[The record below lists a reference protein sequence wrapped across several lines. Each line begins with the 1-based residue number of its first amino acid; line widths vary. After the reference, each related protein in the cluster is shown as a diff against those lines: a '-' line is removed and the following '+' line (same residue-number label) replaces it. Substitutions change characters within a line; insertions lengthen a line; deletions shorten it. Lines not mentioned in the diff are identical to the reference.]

1 MSSSPITSSYI
12 TTTESTLGGEIK
24 RMLESDEML
33 IGDGPSYELAKACF
47 LYHPLGRKMA
57 EGPIALAQS
66 QKRRITVG
74 NAPPEVA
81 QRFEREWKRLKA
93 DKHIANVARLA
104 RIYGIA
110 TLIIGV
116 GENENADQALDPA
129 TLAEKDLWFSSLDPL
144 NTAGSL
150 VLSQIP
156 TSPNFNKPVT
166 VRTNGKVFHPSRF
179 VVVMNEEPIY
189 LAYTNAAF
197 GFVGRSVYQ
206 RALFPMKSYLRSMI
220 ANDMIQS
227 KLGLIV
233 ARLVSPSPAVTK
245 EMSLLAALKRAFVK
259 QAKTGQVLTIGEKE
273 EIQTLNMQNVD
284 GAGTYSR
291 TNILKDIAGAADMPA
306 KLLDQ
311 ETLVSGFGE
320 GTEDAKTI
328 ARYIDSIREWLE
340 PLYEFLTTVV
350 QRRAWDGNFI
360 RTMQSEYAEIYAGRS
375 EDEIFSEWRADFAVE
390 WPSFLIEPESEQ
402 VRVDDVRLQAAVAV
416 VQTVMEIVDPESQLE
431 ALKFLADNVSANKR
445 LFPHALEF
453 DWDTLQTYL
462 KDRAAQQQSGGG
474 AEGGDDGAEQNGG
487 VEQVG
492 PEAKRFG
499 RFDANTAMATIRS
512 AVTRMDAET
521 ARNAA
526 RRAT

>member
-1 MSSSPITSSYI
+1 MSDGNNPITSSYI

-24 RMLESDEML
+24 RMLESNEML
-33 IGDGPSYELAKACF
+33 IGDGPSYELAKSCY

-57 EGPIALAQS
+57 DGPVALAQS

-74 NAPPEVA
+74 DAPPEVA
-81 QRFEREWKRLKA
+81 KQFETEWKRLRA

-110 TLIIGV
+110 TLIVGV
-116 GENENADQALDPA
+116 GENDDADKALDPA
-129 TLAEKDLWFSSLDPL
+129 KLADQDVWFSSLDPL

-227 KLGLIV
+227 KLGMIV
-233 ARLVSPSPAVTK
+233 AKLVSPSPVVTK
-245 EMSLLAALKRAFVK
+245 EMGLLAALKRAFVK
-259 QAKTGQVLTIGEKE
+259 QAKTGQVLTIGETE
-273 EIQTLNMQNVD
+273 SIETLNMQNVD

-306 KLLDQ
+306 QLLNQ
-311 ETLVSGFGE
+311 ETMVSGFGE

-328 ARYIDSIREWLE
+328 ARFIDSIREWLE
-340 PLYEFLTTVV
+340 PLYEFMAGVT
-350 QRRAWDGNFI
+350 QRRAWDANFI
-360 RTMQSEYAEIYAGRS
+360 QTMQAKYPEVYGRRNA
-375 EDEIFSEWRADFAVE
+375 DDIFSEWRADFVAE

-462 KDRAAQQQSGGG
+462 EDKAAQQSM
-474 AEGGDDGAEQNGG
+474 EPEDAEQNGG

-499 RFDANTAMATIRS
+499 RFDASGAMASIKN
-512 AVTRMDAET
+512 AVSRMDAEL
-521 ARNAA
+521 AKPRSA
-526 RRAT
+526 RRAS

>member
-1 MSSSPITSSYI
+1 MSNSPITSSYI
-12 TTTESTLGGEIK
+12 TTTESTLGGEIR

-33 IGDGPSYELAKACF
+33 IGDGPSYELAKSCF

-74 NAPPEVA
+74 NAPAEVA
-81 QRFEREWKRLKA
+81 QQFEREWKRLKA
-93 DKHIANVARLA
+93 DKHIANAARLA
-104 RIYGIA
+104 RIYGIS
-110 TLIIGV
+110 TLILGV
-116 GENENADQALDPA
+116 GQNENADQALDPA
-129 TLAEKDLWFSSLDPL
+129 TLAEKDVWFSSLDPL

-156 TSPNFNKPVT
+156 TSPDFNKPVT

-233 ARLVSPSPAVTK
+233 ARLVSPGPAVTK
-245 EMSLLAALKRAFVK
+245 EMGLLAALKRAFVK

-273 EIQTLNMQNVD
+273 EIETLNMQNVD

-340 PLYEFLTTVV
+340 PLYEFLSSVV

-360 RTMQSEYAEIYAGRS
+360 RTMQSEYAEIYGGRG
-375 EDEIFSEWRADFAVE
+375 EDEIFSQWRADFAVE

-453 DWDTLQTYL
+453 DWETLQNYL
-462 KDRAAQQQSGGG
+462 QDQAAQRQSAGEDP
-474 AEGGDDGAEQNGG
+474 AAQNGG

-499 RFDANTAMATIRS
+499 RFDASSAMETIRA
-512 AVTRMDAET
+512 AVTRMDAER
-521 ARNAA
+521 ARTTA
-526 RRAT
+526 RRAV

>member
-1 MSSSPITSSYI
+1 MSDANSPVTSSYI

-33 IGDGPSYELAKACF
+33 IGDGPSYELAKSCF

-57 EGPIALAQS
+57 EGPVALAQS

-74 NAPPEVA
+74 DAPPEVA
-81 QRFEREWKRLKA
+81 KQFETEWKRLRS

-104 RIYGIA
+104 RIYGIS

-116 GENENADQALDPA
+116 GENEDADKALDPA
-129 TLAEKDLWFSSLDPL
+129 TLAEQDVWFSSLDPL

-156 TSPNFNKPVT
+156 TSPDFNKPVT

-227 KLGLIV
+227 KLGMIV
-233 ARLVSPSPAVTK
+233 AKLVSPSPMVTK
-245 EMSLLAALKRAFVK
+245 EMGLLAALKRAFIK
-259 QAKTGQVLTIGEKE
+259 QAKTGNVLTIGTTEGIE
-273 EIQTLNMQNVD
+273 TLNMQNVD
-284 GAGTYSR
+284 GAGMYSR

-320 GTEDAKTI
+320 GTEDAKNI
-328 ARYIDSIREWLE
+328 ARYVDSIREWLE
-340 PLYEFLTTVV
+340 PLYEFMASVT
-350 QRRAWDGNFI
+350 QRRAWDANFI
-360 RTMQSEYAEIYAGRS
+360 KTMQTEYPEVYGERSAE
-375 EDEIFSEWRADFAVE
+375 EIFSEWRADFTAE

-462 KDRAAQQQSGGG
+462 EDKAAQQSM
-474 AEGGDDGAEQNGG
+474 EPGDAEQNGG

-499 RFDANTAMATIRS
+499 RFDASTAMASIKN
-512 AVTRMDAET
+512 AVSRMDAEI
-521 ARNAA
+521 AKPRPA
-526 RRAT
+526 RRAS

>member
-1 MSSSPITSSYI
+1 MSDANSPVTSSYI

-33 IGDGPSYELAKACF
+33 IGDGPSYELAKSCF

-57 EGPIALAQS
+57 EGPVALAQS

-74 NAPPEVA
+74 DAPPEVA
-81 QRFEREWKRLKA
+81 KQFETEWKRLRA
-93 DKHIANVARLA
+93 DKHIANVARLS
-104 RIYGIA
+104 RIYGIS

-116 GENENADQALDPA
+116 GENEDADKALDPA
-129 TLAEKDLWFSSLDPL
+129 TLAEQDVWFSSLDPL

-156 TSPNFNKPVT
+156 TSPDFNKPVT

-227 KLGLIV
+227 KLGMIV
-233 ARLVSPSPAVTK
+233 AKLVSPSPMVTK
-245 EMSLLAALKRAFVK
+245 EMGLLAALKRAFIK
-259 QAKTGQVLTIGEKE
+259 QAKTGNVLTIGTTEGIE
-273 EIQTLNMQNVD
+273 TLNMQNVD
-284 GAGTYSR
+284 GAGMYSR

-320 GTEDAKTI
+320 GTEDAKNI
-328 ARYIDSIREWLE
+328 ARYVDSIREWLE
-340 PLYEFLTTVV
+340 PLYEFMASVT
-350 QRRAWDGNFI
+350 QRRAWNANFI
-360 RTMQSEYAEIYAGRS
+360 KTMQAEYPEVYGERS
-375 EDEIFSEWRADFAVE
+375 ADEIFSEWRADFTAE

-462 KDRAAQQQSGGG
+462 EDKAAQQSMEPGD
-474 AEGGDDGAEQNGG
+474 AEKNGG

-499 RFDANTAMATIRS
+499 RFDASTAMASIKN
-512 AVTRMDAET
+512 AVSRMDAEIT
-521 ARNAA
+521 KPRPA
-526 RRAT
+526 RRAS

>member
-1 MSSSPITSSYI
+1 MTESYGPVTSSYI

-24 RMLESDEML
+24 RMLESNEML
-33 IGDGPSYELAKACF
+33 IGDGPSYELAKSCY

-57 EGPIALAQS
+57 DGPVALAQS

-74 NAPPEVA
+74 DAPPEVA
-81 QRFEREWKRLKA
+81 KQFETEWKRLRA

-110 TLIIGV
+110 TLIVGV
-116 GENENADQALDPA
+116 GENDDADKALDPA
-129 TLAEKDLWFSSLDPL
+129 KLADQDVWFSSLDPL

-227 KLGLIV
+227 KLGMIV
-233 ARLVSPSPAVTK
+233 AKLVSPSPVVTK
-245 EMSLLAALKRAFVK
+245 EMGLLAALKRAFVK
-259 QAKTGQVLTIGEKE
+259 QAKTGQVLTIGETE
-273 EIQTLNMQNVD
+273 SIETLNMQNVD

-306 KLLDQ
+306 QLLNQ
-311 ETLVSGFGE
+311 ETMVSGFGE

-328 ARYIDSIREWLE
+328 ARFIDSIREWLE
-340 PLYEFLTTVV
+340 PLYEFMAGVT
-350 QRRAWDGNFI
+350 QRRAWDANFI
-360 RTMQSEYAEIYAGRS
+360 QTMQAKYPEVYGDRNA
-375 EDEIFSEWRADFAVE
+375 DDIFSEWRADFIAE

-462 KDRAAQQQSGGG
+462 EDKAAQQQAMSSDD
-474 AEGGDDGAEQNGG
+474 EGDARNGG
-487 VEQVG
+487 VEPVG

-499 RFDANTAMATIRS
+499 RFDASGAMASIKN
-512 AVTRMDAET
+512 AVSRMDAEL
-521 ARNAA
+521 AKPRPA
-526 RRAT
+526 RRAS